1 MTGMAVTVVLA
12 DGFAGEGVEVVAGG
26 RTHQVGPVHTSPL
39 TGMAREVVVD
49 AVPHGQA
56 GATGPDQIQV
66 TARLTR
72 TPVGAPGDPNP
83 RPGPGRPADRADRP
97 SPALQL
103 RPPRTG
109 PGPATSWLRATSSSS
124 ILSAGI

>member
-1 MTGMAVTVVLA
+1 MNAGSADLAHNGGMAVTVVLA

-56 GATGPDQIQV
+56 ARRIPARSRSPPD
-66 TARLTR
+66 
-72 TPVGAPGDPNP
+72 
-83 RPGPGRPADRADRP
+83 
-97 SPALQL
+97 
-103 RPPRTG
+103 
-109 PGPATSWLRATSSSS
+109 
-124 ILSAGI
+124 